1 MKIEY
6 FLLKEEETEEFLAFE
21 TIHENPELKNF
32 YEKKEKQLL
41 ETHLYLLN
49 QTIQP
54 FLEGDILALLRKA
67 DLSCL
72 PIVVID
78 NKICRTGKLLSA
90 EELSNLLEIG
100 ITIQKK

>member
-41 ETHLYLLN
+41 LKN
-49 QTIQP
+49 WIKQ
-54 FLEGDILALLRKA
+54 
-67 DLSCL
+67 
-72 PIVVID
+72 
-78 NKICRTGKLLSA
+78 KIICHA
-90 EELSNLLEIG
+90 
-100 ITIQKK
+100 